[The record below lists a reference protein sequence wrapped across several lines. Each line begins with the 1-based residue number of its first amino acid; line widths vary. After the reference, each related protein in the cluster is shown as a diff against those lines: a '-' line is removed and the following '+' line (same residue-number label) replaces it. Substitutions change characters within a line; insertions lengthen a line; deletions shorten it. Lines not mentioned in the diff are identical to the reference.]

1 MGTAGLIFTEYLE
14 ALSWQRA
21 FARHRSGTPQAGSLA
36 TNMRWPLRSGWSLGV
51 LLIVIVAFIWNAASV
66 LVQYIFTDYSF
77 FRPFFLTYL
86 ANSLFV
92 VTLPLRSLSQ
102 LVRGCSTSHKPC
114 HRVAATEAQG
124 DGGCATDCAG
134 GSADLRVT
142 ARAALVVC
150 PLWFL
155 ANFRRA
161 APPHRRRTAAPPHRR
176 TAAPPHRRR
185 TMYRRCLSPHS
196 ASHGSYNWSLGL
208 TSVSSSTVISSSSA
222 AWTLLL
228 SVGLLGEHLTLTKL
242 LGVLLCWA
250 GNALTVMGDGDGGG
264 DGGGSVPAP
273 PAAPPSAAMAQPLLG
288 DSLCLFSSL
297 MYACYTVAIRYYAP
311 QDMALF
317 FGLLGR

>member
-1 MGTAGLIFTEYLE
+1 
-14 ALSWQRA
+14 
-21 FARHRSGTPQAGSLA
+21 
-36 TNMRWPLRSGWSLGV
+36 MRFRSGWSLGV

-102 LVRGCSTSHKPC
+102 LVRGCSTSRRPC
-114 HRVAATEAQG
+114 HRELHTHDSATEAQS
-124 DGGCATDCAG
+124 DGRYASGCA
-134 GSADLRVT
+134 GSADLRAT

-161 APPHRRRTAAPPHRR
+161 APRTAASPRTAAVSRSTAPPHRR
-176 TAAPPHRRR
+176 TAAPPHRR
-185 TMYRRCLSPHS
+185 TATPPHRRCLLPRS

-242 LGVLLCWA
+242 LGVLLCWV
-250 GNALTVMGDGDGGG
+250 GNVLTVMGDGGG
-264 DGGGSVPAP
+264 DGGDGGAPAP
-273 PAAPPSAAMAQPLLG
+273 PAAPPSAATAHPLQG
-288 DSLCLFSSL
+288 DLLCLLSAT
-297 MYACYTVAIRYYAP
+297 MYACYTTAIRYYAP
-311 QDMALF
+311 EDMALF

>member
-1 MGTAGLIFTEYLE
+1 
-14 ALSWQRA
+14 
-21 FARHRSGTPQAGSLA
+21 
-36 TNMRWPLRSGWSLGV
+36 
-51 LLIVIVAFIWNAASV
+51 
-66 LVQYIFTDYSF
+66 
-77 FRPFFLTYL
+77 
-86 ANSLFV
+86 
-92 VTLPLRSLSQ
+92 
-102 LVRGCSTSHKPC
+102 
-114 HRVAATEAQG
+114 
-124 DGGCATDCAG
+124 
-134 GSADLRVT
+134 
-142 ARAALVVC
+142 
-150 PLWFL
+150 
-155 ANFRRA
+155 
-161 APPHRRRTAAPPHRR
+161 
-176 TAAPPHRRR
+176 
-185 TMYRRCLSPHS
+185 MYRRCLPALS

>member
-1 MGTAGLIFTEYLE
+1 
-14 ALSWQRA
+14 
-21 FARHRSGTPQAGSLA
+21 
-36 TNMRWPLRSGWSLGV
+36 MRWPLRSGWSLGV

-124 DGGCATDCAG
+124 DAGCATGCAG

-161 APPHRRRTAAPPHRR
+161 APPHRRRTAALPPPHYRTAAPPHRR
-176 TAAPPHRRR
+176 TAAPTH
-185 TMYRRCLSPHS
+185 
-196 ASHGSYNWSLGL
+196 
-208 TSVSSSTVISSSSA
+208 
-222 AWTLLL
+222 L
-228 SVGLLGEHLTLTKL
+228 SVPALRLCQAQ
-242 LGVLLCWA
+242 LCWA
-250 GNALTVMGDGDGGG
+250 PWL
-264 DGGGSVPAP
+264 AP
-273 PAAPPSAAMAQPLLG
+273 TDESAARCDDGQAKQLALASLLRAEEAEGQLGGQARPSPLPRVSPTRAHG
-288 DSLCLFSSL
+288 AS
-297 MYACYTVAIRYYAP
+297 
-311 QDMALF
+311 
-317 FGLLGR
+317 

>member
-1 MGTAGLIFTEYLE
+1 
-14 ALSWQRA
+14 
-21 FARHRSGTPQAGSLA
+21 
-36 TNMRWPLRSGWSLGV
+36 MRWPLRSGWSLGV

-124 DGGCATDCAG
+124 DGGCAAGCAG